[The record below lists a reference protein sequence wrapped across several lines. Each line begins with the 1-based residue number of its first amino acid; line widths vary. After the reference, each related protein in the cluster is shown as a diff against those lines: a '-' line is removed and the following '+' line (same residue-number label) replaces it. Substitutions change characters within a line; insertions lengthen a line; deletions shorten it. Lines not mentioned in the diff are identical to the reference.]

1 MRILFADKFPQEQ
14 LVQLRDRGHTCVY
27 APTLVAEELAKAIGR
42 NEALV
47 VRSTRVEQGAIAA
60 GEKLQLIVR
69 AGAGTNTINKQF
81 ATNRDIPVCNV
92 PGKNA
97 IAVAELTMGLLIAI
111 DRNIPDNV
119 SDLRAS
125 VWNKKKYSSSRG
137 IFGRSIGIVGVGAIG
152 TAVAERAHAFG
163 LSIHMIEKKG
173 RSPELLSKL
182 EALDVTWVDNLEDLA
197 EKCDIVT
204 FHVPAVDSTKHMCG
218 AEFLGRL
225 RDGTIVLNTSRGDV
239 VDENALLKAL
249 DEKSIRAGLD
259 VYQNEPNTAQGEF
272 ISPLVDHPNVYG
284 THHIGASTAQAQQ
297 AVADGVV
304 EIFAAFENGNILN
317 RVN

>member
-27 APTLVAEELAKAIGR
+27 APTLVAEELAKAIGDS
-42 NEALV
+42 NALV

-60 GEKLQLIVR
+60 GRQLQLIIR
-69 AGAGTNTINKQF
+69 AGAGTNTIDKQF
-81 ATNRDIPVCNV
+81 AANQSIPVCNV

-119 SDLRAS
+119 SDLRAN
-125 VWNKKKYSSSRG
+125 VWNKKKYSESRG

-163 LSIHMIEKKG
+163 MRVYMINKKG
-173 RSPELLSKL
+173 RSQELLSRL
-182 EALDVTWVDNLEDLA
+182 EALDVTWVDSLEELA
-197 EKCDIVT
+197 EICDVVT
-204 FHVPAVDSTKHMCG
+204 FHVPVADSTKHRCG
-218 AEFLGRL
+218 ADFLGRL
-225 RDGTIVLNTSRGDV
+225 RDGAIVLNTSRGDV
-239 VDENALLKAL
+239 VDERALLKAL

-259 VYQNEPNTAQGEF
+259 VYQNEPNAAQGEF
-272 ISPLVDHPNVYG
+272 VSPLVSHPNVYG
-284 THHIGASTAQAQQ
+284 THHIGASTAQAQK

-304 EIFAAFENGNILN
+304 EIFAAFENGKIIN